1 MDKVPCD
8 DAMSHSKYQHID
20 FTVRW
25 LMDAIQLIVHWPKG
39 KDQQQTVA
47 VERPFQPMVRYRFK
61 DWLDIV

>member
-47 VERPFQPMVRYRFK
+47 VERPFQPMV
-61 DWLDIV
+61 